1 MTEKKRREELRG
13 ERVNGETLKEDKRHT
28 SDGGTTLDLSRLYT
42 FNQEDPGIDISS
54 TAYSNLAYV
63 QASHRDI
70 SIDFLQMPGIRG
82 EDGRMKIKGTRIF
95 MSHSA
100 AQKLASA
107 ISEILEKLHSEGR
120 MEAYTPQKE
129 QDGER

>member
-1 MTEKKRREELRG
+1 MTEKKRGEELRE
-13 ERVNGETLKEDKRHT
+13 ERVKGEALKKEIRQT
-28 SDGGTTLDLSRLYT
+28 GDGGTTLDLSRLYT
-42 FNQEDPGIDISS
+42 FNQEDPVIDISS
-54 TAYSNLAYV
+54 SAYSNLAYV

-70 SIDFLQMPGIRG
+70 SIDFLEMPGIRG

-107 ISEILEKLHSEGR
+107 IPEILEKLHSEGR

-129 QDGER
+129 QEREL